1 MRNRVCDMF
10 RGGKSKKNKARSK
23 QIRGFS
29 VGDMLLSSLMG
40 DFCVF
45 TETGRD
51 VARPDVWR
59 QQHCWTGSGKEGSR
73 VRPLYFS
80 PFTDGVLL
88 GKS

>member
-1 MRNRVCDMF
+1 MCDMF
-10 RGGKSKKNKARSK
+10 RGGNRKKNKARSK

-29 VGDMLLSSLMG
+29 VVDMLLSSLMG

-59 QQHCWTGSGKEGSR
+59 QKICWTGSGKEGSR
-73 VRPLYFS
+73 VRSLYFS
-80 PFTDGVLL
+80 PFTDGAPL
-88 GKS
+88 GNS